1 MNLHEMDKLHTS
13 MVRQM
18 EEAEMMDQAEVG
30 GISQRKT
37 SVSAA
42 CQTDKVT
49 DEAKIFYICLRIT
62 LQVSRKVS
70 RVSKFVS
77 DEHVPSRVPAP
88 RHSRVSQIVTRVDTE
103 DKEMTPVTRVVTTGI
118 REVKEKEARELKEKE
133 TRELKEK
140 EAREVKEKESRVTM
154 SETQGMSNL
163 RKYNNILVSFIEK
176 ARVLSEAEEINN
188 SYPSSLYEFLKSFL
202 DPSNL
207 IHLL

>member
-1 MNLHEMDKLHTS
+1 MDKLHTS

-118 REVKEKEARELKEKE
+118 REVKESE

>member
-1 MNLHEMDKLHTS
+1 M
-13 MVRQM
+13 
-18 EEAEMMDQAEVG
+18 
-30 GISQRKT
+30 
-37 SVSAA
+37 
-42 CQTDKVT
+42 
-49 DEAKIFYICLRIT
+49 
-62 LQVSRKVS
+62 S

-118 REVKEKEARELKEKE
+118 REVKESE

-188 SYPSSLYEFLKSFL
+188 SYPSSLYEF
-202 DPSNL
+202 
-207 IHLL
+207 

>member
-1 MNLHEMDKLHTS
+1 MDKLHTS

-49 DEAKIFYICLRIT
+49 DEAKIFYICLIIT

-118 REVKEKEARELKEKE
+118 REVKEKE
-133 TRELKEK
+133 
-140 EAREVKEKESRVTM
+140 SRVTM

-188 SYPSSLYEFLKSFL
+188 SYPSSLYEF
-202 DPSNL
+202 
-207 IHLL
+207 

>member
-1 MNLHEMDKLHTS
+1 MDKLHTS

-42 CQTDKVT
+42 CQTDKVNGRRKDT
-49 DEAKIFYICLRIT
+49 YFMCLIIS

-118 REVKEKEARELKEKE
+118 REVKEKEAR
-133 TRELKEK
+133 
-140 EAREVKEKESRVTM
+140 VTM

-188 SYPSSLYEFLKSFL
+188 SYPSSL
-202 DPSNL
+202 
-207 IHLL
+207 

>member
-1 MNLHEMDKLHTS
+1 MDKLHTS

-49 DEAKIFYICLRIT
+49 DRAKIFYIYFRIT

-88 RHSRVSQIVTRVDTE
+88 RHSRVSQIVTRVDAE

-118 REVKEKEARELKEKE
+118 REVKEKEARE
-133 TRELKEK
+133 
-140 EAREVKEKESRVTM
+140 VKEKEVREVT
-154 SETQGMSNL
+154 
-163 RKYNNILVSFIEK
+163 
-176 ARVLSEAEEINN
+176 
-188 SYPSSLYEFLKSFL
+188 
-202 DPSNL
+202 
-207 IHLL
+207 

>member
-1 MNLHEMDKLHTS
+1 MSLI
-13 MVRQM
+13 
-18 EEAEMMDQAEVG
+18 
-30 GISQRKT
+30 IS
-37 SVSAA
+37 
-42 CQTDKVT
+42 
-49 DEAKIFYICLRIT
+49 

-118 REVKEKEARELKEKE
+118 RDVKEKEA
-133 TRELKEK
+133 
-140 EAREVKEKESRVTM
+140 RVTM

-176 ARVLSEAEEINN
+176 ARVLSEAEQINN
-188 SYPSSLYEFLKSFL
+188 SYPSSL
-202 DPSNL
+202 
-207 IHLL
+207 

>member
-1 MNLHEMDKLHTS
+1 MDKLHTS

-18 EEAEMMDQAEVG
+18 EEAEMTDQAEVG

-118 REVKEKEARELKEKE
+118 REVKEKEARV
-133 TRELKEK
+133 
-140 EAREVKEKESRVTM
+140 AM

-188 SYPSSLYEFLKSFL
+188 SYPSTL
-202 DPSNL
+202 
-207 IHLL
+207 

>member
-1 MNLHEMDKLHTS
+1 MDKLHSS

-49 DEAKIFYICLRIT
+49 DGAKIFYICLIIT

-118 REVKEKEARELKEKE
+118 REVKEKEAREM
-133 TRELKEK
+133 KEK
-140 EAREVKEKESRVTM
+140 EARKVKEKESRVTM

-188 SYPSSLYEFLKSFL
+188 SYPSSLYEF
-202 DPSNL
+202 
-207 IHLL
+207 